1 MTGRRGI
8 EESDGEMYE
17 DLESIL
23 VQKGVEDVSMVGP
36 SGAEAP

>member
-1 MTGRRGI
+1 M
-8 EESDGEMYE
+8 DGEMYE

-23 VQKGVEDVSMVGP
+23 VQEGVEDVSMAGP